1 MSGASTHESFL
12 NSPYYSLKHT
22 NYFQIYDELLLKF
35 VGLPI
40 TFLEIGILDGGSL
53 FMWRDFLGDKA
64 RIIGVD
70 LNPEAT
76 KWREHGF
83 EIFIGDQSNPD
94 FWKDLYD
101 EIGDIDILLDDG
113 GHRNDQQMATVQCSL
128 ENIRDGGIIIVE
140 DTQTSFMKFESFKS
154 YSFLNLLLG
163 KIALLYARSSDLKIR
178 ETIYS
183 KCVHSI
189 QLFESICV
197 LHIDRRKCVTNTR
210 IENEGIKD
218 FSQDFRYQ
226 NDGLVQSIFRR
237 FYEYISID
245 YLSRDRELSHPFLA
259 RIMKIKYIRL
269 ILRCVIIPIRGS
281 VYWCIKLMN
290 LLNLKRLLGQI
301 ESRDIFKK

>member
-12 NSPYYSLKHT
+12 NSPYYSLKHP
-22 NYFQIYDELLLKF
+22 NYFQIYDELLLKY

-53 FMWRDFLGDKA
+53 FMWREFLGDNA

-94 FWKDLYD
+94 FWKGLYD

-113 GHRNDQQMATVQCSL
+113 GHRNDQQIVTVQCSL

-154 YSFLNLLLG
+154 YSFVNLLLG
-163 KIALLYARSSDLKIR
+163 KISLLYARSADLKIR
-178 ETIYS
+178 ETTYS
-183 KCVHSI
+183 KCVHSV
-189 QLFESICV
+189 QFFESICV

-210 IENEGIKD
+210 IENGGIKD
-218 FSQDFRYQ
+218 FSQDFRYE
-226 NDGLVQSIFRR
+226 NDGFVQSVLRR
-237 FYEYISID
+237 FYDYISID

-259 RIMKIKYIRL
+259 RIMKNKYLRL
-269 ILRCVIIPIRGS
+269 ILRCVIIPSRGA

-290 LLNLKRLLGQI
+290 LLNLKSLLGQI
-301 ESRDIFKK
+301 ESRNILKK